1 MNKIRDSLNLFQFII
16 TATTNFINTILFFIV
31 HEFTLNY
38 HSLKYLTSLTL
49 YFNSTYL
56 FLAFTCDV
64 SFFIFSSNKL
74 ENFNYFLRYKFC
86 NIINPISYLV
96 FILFWILVAAGGIVD
111 AFKTSLDTLF
121 SIYAHLL
128 ITFFVIIDLFIN
140 DHDVHKFSWVTFGFI
155 LLYIFCYMIIILICR
170 ANDIY
175 TYEFLENIS
184 IGGLI
189 GYGIL
194 FMGISFLVYILHIF
208 ILQLKYKYII
218 KYKEKQ
224 DFNEEVN
231 KIIQMTDISKIST
244 DEETE

>member
-16 TATTNFINTILFFIV
+16 TATTNVINTILFFIV

-121 SIYAHLL
+121 SIYATLFLNLSLNLL
-128 ITFFVIIDLFIN
+128 LSF
-140 DHDVHKFSWVTFGFI
+140 
-155 LLYIFCYMIIILICR
+155 LLYIYNLIFLIL
-170 ANDIY
+170 
-175 TYEFLENIS
+175 LS
-184 IGGLI
+184 
-189 GYGIL
+189 
-194 FMGISFLVYILHIF
+194 
-208 ILQLKYKYII
+208 
-218 KYKEKQ
+218 
-224 DFNEEVN
+224 
-231 KIIQMTDISKIST
+231 
-244 DEETE
+244 